1 MNIVVVLRALRDP
14 ASFTVNRKAQKVFV
28 NREAYRLNPADH
40 NALEAALALAVG
52 VEGAQVAAISY
63 GGEPA
68 AEALYQARAMGA
80 SRALWIDDPAP
91 ERADGAVL
99 TRVLLGALDYLGGAD
114 LVLLGASV
122 MDADL
127 AQVGPRLA
135 AALDWPFGG
144 LAWGM
149 RPAHDP
155 GRIVLA
161 TRAGGGEGFRA
172 VSTGLPAVVSVAA
185 DSNKPRY
192 APAPSIMR
200 VYAEAQAVEK
210 VTPDEL
216 GLEAAALAPR
226 VVRRG
231 EAFPPERQ
239 LGHTQATTPGEA
251 AQQLA
256 AELRRRYGRREAGV
270 RWIWLIFPRCWV
282 RTFPPR
288 ATATSG

>member
-14 ASFTVNRKAQKVFV
+14 ASFTVNRKAQKIFV
-28 NREAYRLNPADH
+28 NREAYHLNPADH
-40 NALEAALALAVG
+40 NALEAALALAAG
-52 VEGAQVAAISY
+52 VEGAKVAAVSY

-68 AEALYQARAMGA
+68 TEALYQARAMGA
-80 SRALWIDDPAP
+80 SRALRVDDPAL

-99 TRVLLGALDYLGGAD
+99 TRVLLRALEHLGGAD

-122 MDADL
+122 LDADL

-135 AALDWPFGG
+135 AALDWPFGSQ
-144 LAWGM
+144 AWGM
-149 RPAHDP
+149 RPADIA

-172 VSTGLPAVVSVAA
+172 VSMGLPAVVSVAA

-200 VYAEAQAVEK
+200 VYSEAQAVET
-210 VTPDEL
+210 VTPDAL
-216 GLEAAALAPR
+216 GLEAAALEPR

-239 LGHTQATTPGEA
+239 LGQPQAAAPVDA

-256 AELRRRYGRREAGV
+256 LELRRQ
-270 RWIWLIFPRCWV
+270 
-282 RTFPPR
+282 
-288 ATATSG
+288 